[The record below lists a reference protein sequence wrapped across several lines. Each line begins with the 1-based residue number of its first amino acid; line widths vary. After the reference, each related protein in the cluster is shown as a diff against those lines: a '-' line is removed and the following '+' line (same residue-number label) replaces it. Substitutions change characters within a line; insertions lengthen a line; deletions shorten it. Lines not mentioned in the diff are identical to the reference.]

1 MTTCCLFMLAS
12 LLTGTLSNSAEPPDQ
27 LILYSVDGRDD
38 AGKPGKDVELFHNYP
53 VLGKIEIKEAAKRD
67 EILAAL
73 KSGIDKSD
81 GTVAKCFWPRHGIRV
96 VEKGKTTDY
105 VICFE
110 CLQLKKH
117 QEKDVKTIPITREPQ
132 AVLNKILREANIP
145 LAPGI
150 KE

>member
-1 MTTCCLFMLAS
+1 MSTNYLIMLAS
-12 LLTGTLSNSAEPPDQ
+12 LMVGTVTHGTEPPDQ
-27 LILYSVDGRDD
+27 LILYSIDGRDD

-110 CLQLKKH
+110 CVHLH
-117 QEKDVKTIPITREPQ
+117 QYTDVQRKTVPITPDPQ
-132 AVLNKILREANIP
+132 YAVQQS
-145 LAPGI
+145 
-150 KE
+150 